1 MDARTPTTAPVSKK
15 LPASVLA
22 PFAIASMPVA
32 ALGIPLTVYLPN
44 YYASHIGISL
54 TAVGLAFSI
63 VRLIDIAFDPAIGV
77 AINATQTPF
86 GRFRPWMAAGAPLL
100 MLAAY
105 LLFMA
110 EPGVT
115 IAYLV
120 GVLLVLYAGFS
131 MLTLAHSSWAAAL
144 VPEYHQRSRVYGWM
158 QAVGVIAIVTVLAI
172 PVITSKLWGFS
183 IPQGVRAMGWFIIA
197 ITPLT
202 VLLCTFTV
210 AEPKQIE
217 KTK

>member
-1 MDARTPTTAPVSKK
+1 MDARTPSSAPATRK
-15 LPASVLA
+15 LPVSVLA
-22 PFAIASMPVA
+22 PFSVASMPVA

-77 AINATQTPF
+77 AINATQTRF

-100 MLAAY
+100 MIAAY

-110 EPGVT
+110 QPGVT
-115 IAYLV
+115 TAYLV

-131 MLTLAHSSWAAAL
+131 MLK
-144 VPEYHQRSRVYGWM
+144 
-158 QAVGVIAIVTVLAI
+158 IA
-172 PVITSKLWGFS
+172 
-183 IPQGVRAMGWFIIA
+183 
-197 ITPLT
+197 
-202 VLLCTFTV
+202 
-210 AEPKQIE
+210 
-217 KTK
+217 